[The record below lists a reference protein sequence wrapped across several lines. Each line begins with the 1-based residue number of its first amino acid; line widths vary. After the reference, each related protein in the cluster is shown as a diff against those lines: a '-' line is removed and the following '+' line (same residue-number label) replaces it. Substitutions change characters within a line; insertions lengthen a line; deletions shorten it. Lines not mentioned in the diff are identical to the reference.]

1 MLISWRSSSPKSS
14 ALSGVSRLA
23 RYDVTAEAP
32 SVGAGQVAYFE
43 GTPIPASK
51 TLRIPKL

>member
-23 RYDVTAEAP
+23 RYDVTAEAL